1 MCFRY
6 GCHIFH
12 TKHDRVKEYVQQYS
26 DWVPY
31 EHRVIAKAKDVDGK
45 VKFVPMPPNQVIVC
59 QKKWGW
65 FAKIWAFS
73 RLQLTCSSMRISQ
86 ARKRWWLGWTSGDRL
101 LQVST
106 D

>member
-1 MCFRY
+1 MFRY

-45 VKFVPMPPNQVIVC
+45 VKFVPMPPNQVILLEVEEEGC
-59 QKKWGW
+59 
-65 FAKIWAFS
+65 FS
-73 RLQLTCSSMRISQ
+73 
-86 ARKRWWLGWTSGDRL
+86 KNLGI
-101 LQVST
+101 LQVTVNMLFHENITSKEQMVGWL
-106 D
+106 DKRRPSPASKS

>member
-1 MCFRY
+1 MLRY

-45 VKFVPMPPNQVIVC
+45 VKFVPMPPNQVI
-59 QKKWGW
+59 
-65 FAKIWAFS
+65 
-73 RLQLTCSSMRISQ
+73 
-86 ARKRWWLGWTSGDRL
+86 L
-101 LQVST
+101 LEEIRGVVY
-106 D
+106 

>member
-1 MCFRY
+1 MSRY

-45 VKFVPMPPNQVIVC
+45 VKFVPMPPNQVIMLEE
-59 QKKWGW
+59 KKDNMDPG
-65 FAKIWAFS
+65 I
-73 RLQLTCSSMRISQ
+73 
-86 ARKRWWLGWTSGDRL
+86 
-101 LQVST
+101 LQVTVNMLFHENITSKEQMVQWL
-106 D
+106 DKRRPSPASEL

>member
-1 MCFRY
+1 MLRY

-45 VKFVPMPPNQVIVC
+45 VKFVPMPPNQV
-59 QKKWGW
+59 
-65 FAKIWAFS
+65 S
-73 RLQLTCSSMRISQ
+73 
-86 ARKRWWLGWTSGDRL
+86 L
-101 LQVST
+101 LEVEE
-106 D
+106 

>member
-1 MCFRY
+1 MSRY

-45 VKFVPMPPNQVIVC
+45 VKFVPMPPNQVIMLEE
-59 QKKWGW
+59 KKDEMDPG
-65 FAKIWAFS
+65 I
-73 RLQLTCSSMRISQ
+73 
-86 ARKRWWLGWTSGDRL
+86 
-101 LQVST
+101 LQVTVNMLFHENITSKEQMVQWL
-106 D
+106 DKRRPSPASEL

>member
-1 MCFRY
+1 MLPSHISVFRY

-45 VKFVPMPPNQVIVC
+45 VKFVPMPPNQVIMLEE
-59 QKKWGW
+59 KKITWIRG
-65 FAKIWAFS
+65 FC
-73 RLQLTCSSMRISQ
+73 R
-86 ARKRWWLGWTSGDRL
+86 
-101 LQVST
+101 
-106 D
+106 